1 MENSQERYRVM
12 PSEALI
18 QKANGELLKIGV
30 ILVFDRQ
37 NDLFEAVV
45 TEGTLK
51 GASIAVTQGQ
61 LKKVRDSGVPTDVYP
76 RVQE

>member
-1 MENSQERYRVM
+1 MLDGERYKVM

-18 QKANGELLKIGV
+18 TKADGSLLKIKV
-30 ILVFDRQ
+30 LLVFDRQ

-45 TEGTLK
+45 LEGSLK

-61 LKKVRDSGVPTDVYP
+61 LKQVRDGGVPTDLYP
-76 RVQE
+76 KVEA